1 MFHVRV
7 RVALPTHTHA
17 HCRCAC
23 VCAAINSLAKCR
35 AKPFKNSFS
44 FSHCNEVKGCSRH
57 TLGHT
62 HTCTQIVKCFLIK
75 INNCPCACLVS
86 RVPVSNPSQTYPD
99 STCRWRCHIAVP
111 VSPRASDRTSTEY
124 TCISFDLHSTSCQSR
139 LLLSNC
145 CRAV

>member
-86 RVPVSNPSQTYPD
+86 RVPVSPCSRFQSQPD
-99 STCRWRCHIAVP
+99 LPRLHMSMAVP
-111 VSPRASDRTSTEY
+111 YCSPSITSGE
-124 TCISFDLHSTSCQSR
+124 R
-139 LLLSNC
+139 
-145 CRAV
+145 